1 MAIAPIPSLPSL
13 PALPPPV
20 AAPAAGSA
28 GALGPTGTA
37 LGGPGGPGAA
47 TGPGGFGSLV
57 ANALDALTQAQR
69 TATADEA
76 NAAAGQGSLTD
87 TMIAASVAS
96 LDTQVATA
104 LIDKGLAAYTSIAD
118 MTF

>member
-1 MAIAPIPSLPSL
+1 MAIAPIPSVPSL
-13 PALPPPV
+13 PPPPSPV

-28 GALGPTGTA
+28 GALG
-37 LGGPGGPGAA
+37 GPGGPGAA
-47 TGPGGFGSLV
+47 TGDGGFGSLV
-57 ANALDALTQAQR
+57 ANAVDALTQAQR
-69 TATADEA
+69 TASADEA

-104 LIDKGLAAYTSIAD
+104 LVDKGLAAYTSIAN
-118 MTF
+118 MSF